1 MKSNSLNNPLKLF
14 INLVIRYNFVIF
26 VVIVSIGLMASVLFL
41 TDILNRPY
49 SNGSKT
55 GDSSTIFDTSTMSR
69 LDTLQ
74 PSANNTSYKTAP
86 AGRANPFSE

>member
-1 MKSNSLNNPLKLF
+1 MKSNSINNPLRSV

-26 VVIVSIGLMASVLFL
+26 VVIVSTGLMASVLFL

-74 PSANNTSYKTAP
+74 PSAKNASYKTAP
-86 AGRANPFSE
+86 AGRSSPFSE

>member
-1 MKSNSLNNPLKLF
+1 MKNNSLNNPLKLF
-14 INLVIRYNFVIF
+14 INLIIRYNFVIF

-41 TDILNRPY
+41 SDILNRPY

-74 PSANNTSYKTAP
+74 TSAINTSYKTAP
-86 AGRANPFSE
+86 TGRASPFSE

>member
-1 MKSNSLNNPLKLF
+1 MKSNSINNPLKSV

-26 VVIVSIGLMASVLFL
+26 VVIVSTGLMASVLFL

-69 LDTLQ
+69 LDKLQ

-86 AGRANPFSE
+86 TGRSSPFSE

>member
-1 MKSNSLNNPLKLF
+1 MKNNSLNNPLKLF
-14 INLVIRYNFVIF
+14 INLIIRYNFVIF
-26 VVIVSIGLMASVLFL
+26 VVIVSTGLMASVLFL

-69 LDTLQ
+69 LDKLQ
-74 PSANNTSYKTAP
+74 PSANNTSYKTALT
-86 AGRANPFSE
+86 GRSSPFSE